1 MECKH
6 QTNFVLPNFVCKP
19 FKMETFLKDE
29 NTFEAKETP
38 KDTPKEKDAGS
49 KNGNGKD
56 VQVINSSGSEN
67 EAEKE
72 TRVAGTNMN
81 QTMTKLYSTPSKPA
95 TDFEKIK
102 NAAKVAEKNIG
113 KLFLAY

>member
-1 MECKH
+1 
-6 QTNFVLPNFVCKP
+6 
-19 FKMETFLKDE
+19 
-29 NTFEAKETP
+29 
-38 KDTPKEKDAGS
+38 
-49 KNGNGKD
+49 
-56 VQVINSSGSEN
+56 VINSGSEN

-102 NAAKVAEKNIG
+102 NAAKVAEKSIG
-113 KLFLAY
+113 Q

>member
-1 MECKH
+1 MIH
-6 QTNFVLPNFVCKP
+6 
-19 FKMETFLKDE
+19 
-29 NTFEAKETP
+29 
-38 KDTPKEKDAGS
+38 
-49 KNGNGKD
+49 
-56 VQVINSSGSEN
+56 SSGSEN

-102 NAAKVAEKNIG
+102 NAANVAEKTIG
-113 KLFLAY
+113 